1 MNSTVLQIVLRLQW
15 RLCAVGRAAAR
26 FRPDR
31 ADYYLYLSRVLSD
44 AQGASTLLRI
54 FQRDALRFG
63 GEPRGV
69 LSRHWARRYQDQ
81 GADLALTWRGTLP
94 PGDLLLIGAAAQ
106 AGGAGALEQALADA
120 ARLAGRARA
129 NRRQFLLTV
138 AAGLISLALAL
149 AVVIAVPVYF
159 LPLLHKA
166 FSFVPLDMWGA
177 KGRALMSFGRWVQDF
192 WPAVL
197 VSVLLPA
204 GAIAACKDR
213 WCGPW
218 RQWLDGRLLPCRL
231 YRDARA
237 AEFLATLCALLR
249 RRGNVTLTLR
259 QGLTLIRQR
268 SSPWLTF
275 HCDSMLR
282 ALEEGGDAAGGQ
294 VLASGLLRRQDVFY
308 LTDMMEALGA
318 DQGLQLAGA
327 RIEAA
332 IDSAVA
338 HSAQTLRTAML
349 AGGCATVFALASWMA
364 LTIAELKSATALVFA

>member
-1 MNSTVLQIVLRLQW
+1 MNDRILPVVPWLQW
-15 RLCAVGRAAAR
+15 RLSALGRAAVR
-26 FRPDR
+26 FRRDR
-31 ADYYLYLSRVLSD
+31 HDYYLYLSRILAD
-44 AQGASTLLRI
+44 AHGSSTLLRI
-54 FQRDALRFG
+54 FQRDALRFE

-106 AGGAGALEQALADA
+106 AGAAGALEQALADA

-129 NRRQFLLTV
+129 SRRQFLLT
-138 AAGLISLALAL
+138 AGAGLVSLALAL
-149 AVVIAVPVYF
+149 AVILAVPVYF
-159 LPLLHKA
+159 LPLLQKA
-166 FSFVPLDMWGA
+166 FSFVPPDMWGA
-177 KGRALMSFGRWVQDF
+177 RGRALMSFGRWVQ
-192 WPAVL
+192 VL
-197 VSVLLPA
+197 WLPA
-204 GAIAACKDR
+204 LASILLLTLAVAWWKDR
-213 WCGPW
+213 WYGPW

-259 QGLTLIRQR
+259 QGLVLIRQR
-268 SSPWLTF
+268 SSPWLAF
-275 HCDSMLR
+275 HCDGMLR
-282 ALEEGGDAAGGQ
+282 ALDEGGDAAGGRL
-294 VLASGLLRRQDVFY
+294 LASGLLRREDVFY
-308 LTDMMEALGA
+308 LADMMEALGV

-332 IDSAVA
+332 IDNAVA
-338 HSAQTLRTAML
+338 HSAQTLRAAML

-364 LTIAELKSATALVFA
+364 WTITELKSATALVFA

>member
-1 MNSTVLQIVLRLQW
+1 MNSVALQLSLWLQW
-15 RLCAVGRAAAR
+15 RLSAVGRAAAH
-26 FRPDR
+26 FRRDR
-31 ADYYLYLSRVLSD
+31 HDYYLYLSRVLSD
-44 AQGASTLLRI
+44 AHGASTLLRI
-54 FQRDALRFG
+54 FQRDAQRFA

-69 LSRHWARRYQDQ
+69 LSRHWARRYQEQ

-120 ARLAGRARA
+120 ARLAGRAQA
-129 NRRQFLLTV
+129 SRRQFLLTV
-138 AAGLISLALAL
+138 AAGLISLAIAL
-149 AVVIAVPVYF
+149 AVIVAVPVYF

-177 KGRALMSFGRWVQDF
+177 KGRALMSFGRCVQDF
-192 WPAVL
+192 WLPVL
-197 VSVLLPA
+197 AALLLPA
-204 GAIAACKDR
+204 GLIAVCKDH
-213 WCGPW
+213 WCGPG
-218 RQWLDGRLLPCRL
+218 RQWLDRRLLPCRL

-268 SSPWLTF
+268 SSPWLAF

-282 ALEEGGDAAGGQ
+282 ALDEGGEAAGGQ
-294 VLASGLLRRQDVFY
+294 VLASGLLRREDVFY
-308 LTDMMEALGA
+308 LTDMMEALGV
-318 DQGLQLAGA
+318 DHGLQLAGT

-338 HSAQTLRTAML
+338 RSARTLRAAML
-349 AGGCATVFALASWMA
+349 LGGCATVFALASWMA
-364 LTIAELKSATALVFA
+364 LAIAELKSATALVFA